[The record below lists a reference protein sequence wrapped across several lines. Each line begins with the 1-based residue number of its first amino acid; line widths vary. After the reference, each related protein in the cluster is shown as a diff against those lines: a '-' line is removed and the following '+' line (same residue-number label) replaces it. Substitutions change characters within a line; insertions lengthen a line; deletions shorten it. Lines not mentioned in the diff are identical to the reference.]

1 MLRNI
6 SVLKDALQDLS
17 EGKLI
22 ILVDDED
29 RENEGDL
36 VCAAQEVTPD
46 IINFMTKFG
55 RGLICLAL
63 EESWVQKLDLP
74 MMVSQNTSRFGTAFT
89 VSIEA
94 REGVTTGISAHD
106 RATTIQTAVSDRVRP
121 QDLVT
126 PGHVF
131 PLKAKKG
138 GVLVRAGQTE
148 GSVDLMKMI
157 GLKGAAVIC
166 EILNEDGTMARMA
179 DLKTFSEKHGLK
191 IISIADIIQYRLQH
205 ERLVRRLAQAKLPTR
220 FAYPGQE
227 EFKIIVYENDVD
239 HKNHIALVKGD
250 VSQTKSVL
258 VRVHSGCITS
268 DVFGSLRCDCS
279 DQLQASLKRISE
291 EGCGVLLY
299 MQQEGRGIGLAN
311 KIKAYALQDEGYDTV
326 EANEMLGFK
335 ADLRDYGLGAQ
346 ILLDLGIKK
355 IRLLTNN
362 PKKVVGLEG
371 YGLEIIERVPIL
383 VGIQKENAGY
393 IETKKEKMGHLIP

>member
-1 MLRNI
+1 LRNI

-220 FAYPGQE
+220 FAHPGQE